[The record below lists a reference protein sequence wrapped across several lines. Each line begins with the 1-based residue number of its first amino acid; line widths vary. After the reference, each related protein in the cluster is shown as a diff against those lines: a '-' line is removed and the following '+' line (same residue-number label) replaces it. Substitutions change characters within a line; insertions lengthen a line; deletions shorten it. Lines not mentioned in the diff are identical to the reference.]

1 MLIQLIGVGKL
12 KEKYLVQ
19 GIAEYAK
26 RLGPYVKFQ
35 MTEVADEKAPETMSE
50 AEVLGVKAREGERI
64 LAHVKSDAHV
74 IALAIGGEL
83 WSSEELAAHLDR
95 LGTYGTSHVVFVIGG
110 SHGLSDDVLRRAQQK
125 LSFGRMTLPHQLMRL
140 VLVEQIY
147 RAVKINRGEPY
158 HK

>member
-1 MLIQLIGVGKL
+1 MHIQIASVGKL

-26 RLGPYVKFQ
+26 RLGPYVRLTL
-35 MTEVADEKAPETMSE
+35 TEVPDEKAPETMSPAEE
-50 AEVLGVKAREGERI
+50 AQVREREGERL
-64 LAHVKSDAHV
+64 LAQLKPDAHV
-74 IALAIGGEL
+74 VALAIGGEL
-83 WSSEELAAHLDR
+83 WSSEDLADQLDK
-95 LGTYGTSHVVFVIGG
+95 LATYGRSHVAFVIGG
-110 SHGLSDDVLRRAQQK
+110 STGLAPAVLQRAQQK

-140 VLVEQIY
+140 VLIEQIY

>member
-19 GIAEYAK
+19 GIQEYAK
-26 RLGPYVKFQ
+26 RLTPYIKFQ
-35 MTEVADEKAPETMSE
+35 VIEVADEKAPDTLSD
-50 AEVLGVKAREGERI
+50 AEVSIVKEREGERI
-64 LAHVKSDAHV
+64 LAHVKESAHV
-74 IALAIGGEL
+74 IALAIGGQL
-83 WSSEELAAHLDR
+83 WSSEELAAELDR

-110 SHGLSDDVLRRAQQK
+110 SHGLSDQVLRRAQQK

-140 VLVEQIY
+140 VLTEQIY

>member
-1 MLIQLIGVGKL
+1 MNIQLICVGKL

-19 GIAEYAK
+19 GIAEYSK
-26 RLGPYVKFQ
+26 RLAPYVKFQ
-35 MTEVADEKAPETMSE
+35 VSEVPDEQAPEKMSD
-50 AEVLGVKAREGERI
+50 AELVQVKEREGERI
-64 LAHVKSDAHV
+64 LGHIKPDAHV
-74 IALAIGGEL
+74 VALAIDGQL
-83 WSSEELAAHLDR
+83 WSSEDLASQLDR
-95 LGTYGTSHVVFVIGG
+95 LATYGTSNVAFVIGG
-110 SHGLSDDVLRRAQQK
+110 SNGLSDAVLRRANSK

>member
-1 MLIQLIGVGKL
+1 MFIQLISVGKL

-19 GIAEYAK
+19 GIAEYSK
-26 RLGPYVKFQ
+26 RLAPYVKFQ
-35 MTEVADEKAPETMSE
+35 VTELSDEQAPEKMSD
-50 AEVLGVKAREGERI
+50 AEVEQVKDREGERI
-64 LAHVKSDAHV
+64 LAQVKPDAHV
-74 IALAIGGEL
+74 VALAINGQL
-83 WSSEELAAHLDR
+83 WSSEDLAAHIDK
-95 LGTYGTSHVVFVIGG
+95 LGTYGTSHVVFIIGG
-110 SHGLSDDVLRRAQQK
+110 SNGLSDAVLRRAQTK

>member
-26 RLGPYVKFQ
+26 RLTPYIKFQ
-35 MTEVADEKAPETMSE
+35 MIEVADEKAPDTLSE
-50 AEVLGVKAREGERI
+50 AEVSIVKEREGERI
-64 LAHVKSDAHV
+64 LAQVKESAHV
-74 IALAIGGEL
+74 VALAISGQL
-83 WSSEELAAHLDR
+83 WSSEELAAELDK

-110 SHGLSDDVLRRAQQK
+110 SHGLSDQVLRRAQQK

>member
-1 MLIQLIGVGKL
+1 MHIQIAAVGKL

-26 RLGPYVKFQ
+26 RLGPYVKLTL
-35 MTEVADEKAPETMSE
+35 TEVPDEKAPETMSPAEE
-50 AEVLGVKAREGERI
+50 AQVREREGERL
-64 LAHVKSDAHV
+64 LAQLKPDAHV
-74 IALAIGGEL
+74 VALAIGGEL
-83 WSSEELAAHLDR
+83 WSSEDLADQLDK
-95 LGTYGTSHVVFVIGG
+95 LATYGKSHVAFVVGG
-110 SHGLSDDVLRRAQQK
+110 STGLAPAVLQRAQQK

-140 VLVEQIY
+140 VLLEQVY

>member
-1 MLIQLIGVGKL
+1 VHIQIAAVGRL

-26 RLGPYVKFQ
+26 RLGPYVKLTL
-35 MTEVADEKAPETMSE
+35 TEVPDEKAPETMSPAEE
-50 AEVLGVKAREGERI
+50 AQVREREGERL
-64 LAHVKSDAHV
+64 LAQLKPDAHV
-74 IALAIGGEL
+74 VALAIGGEL
-83 WSSEELAAHLDR
+83 WSSEDLADQLDK
-95 LGTYGTSHVVFVIGG
+95 LATYGRSHVAFVIGG
-110 SHGLSDDVLRRAQQK
+110 STGLAPAVLQRAQQK

-140 VLVEQIY
+140 VLIEQVY

>member
-1 MLIQLIGVGKL
+1 MFIQIIGVGKL

-26 RLGPYVKFQ
+26 RLGPYVKFE
-35 MTEVADEKAPETMSE
+35 TLEVPDEKAPENMSE
-50 AEVLGVKAREGERI
+50 AEVRQVKEREGERL
-64 LAHVKSDAHV
+64 LALIKNEAHV
-74 IALAIGGEL
+74 IALAIDGKL
-83 WSSEELAAHLDR
+83 WSSEELAAELDK
-95 LGTYGTSHVVFVIGG
+95 LATYGTSHVVFVIGG
-110 SHGLSDDVLRRAQQK
+110 SNGLSDAVLRRAQQR